1 MRKFTLAPPRVVAEL
16 MVVSRCYARP
26 VNRLLAIILLCGA
39 TQELRAQVVRVPP
52 TPPSLIQPGT
62 TLHIR
67 LAGVPAEDAEQL
79 SSQTYTVANDGSI
92 TLPYIGPV
100 VVSGLTWSQAEA
112 AIERTYIAQKIYRH
126 PTIMIQQR
134 PSPFGPRHSPQLLPQ
149 LLDAPGPGY
158 REHVKLPQV
167 AISQ

>member
-1 MRKFTLAPPRVVAEL
+1 MLAEL
-16 MVVSRCYARP
+16 GVVSRCYARP
-26 VNRLLAIILLCGA
+26 VNRLLAIIFLCGA

-100 VVSGLTWSQAEA
+100 VVSGSGFSAFSTLMASDLIRVAFGGLPPLSLQKRFNSEA
-112 AIERTYIAQKIYRH
+112 LNFRASILK
-126 PTIMIQQR
+126 PT
-134 PSPFGPRHSPQLLPQ
+134 SC
-149 LLDAPGPGY
+149 
-158 REHVKLPQV
+158 
-167 AISQ
+167 